1 MFKRYTN
8 TMKSNKQFIYILII
22 FFIVGVNSI
31 YSFTTFLTK
40 DTYSLVLRQ
49 SIFYT
54 LGIFCIL
61 LMLKIN
67 PKVLLDY
74 SFYIYIINTIL
85 LVLVLFIGSEVNG
98 AKAWFSIPV
107 IGTFQPSEFMK
118 IGLILF
124 LARVI
129 DEQKLKTW
137 KDEVVLII
145 KVLIITLI
153 PSFITFLEPDTGA
166 VLIYFIIALSMLFVS
181 KIRLRWFM
189 FLFSGTVL
197 SVSIVFYLYIVKTDF
212 FINLF
217 GSSMFYRFDRIF
229 DWRNSSGMQLQNSL
243 ISIGSSGLLG
253 KGINNIL
260 LYFPEGHTDF
270 IFASFASI
278 YGLIGMLILIAT
290 ILWFDVVI
298 IKTKTDNSIYKY
310 VISGVIG
317 ALLYQQIQNI
327 SMTIGLMPITGITL
341 PFISYGGSS
350 LISYMIL
357 LGIVMSIRKSKIKKP
372 NMVFYL

>member
-1 MFKRYTN
+1 
-8 TMKSNKQFIYILII
+8 
-22 FFIVGVNSI
+22 
-31 YSFTTFLTK
+31 
-40 DTYSLVLRQ
+40 
-49 SIFYT
+49 
-54 LGIFCIL
+54 
-61 LMLKIN
+61 
-67 PKVLLDY
+67 
-74 SFYIYIINTIL
+74 
-85 LVLVLFIGSEVNG
+85 
-98 AKAWFSIPV
+98 
-107 IGTFQPSEFMK
+107 
-118 IGLILF
+118 
-124 LARVI
+124 
-129 DEQKLKTW
+129 
-137 KDEVVLII
+137 
-145 KVLIITLI
+145 
-153 PSFITFLEPDTGA
+153 
-166 VLIYFIIALSMLFVS
+166 
-181 KIRLRWFM
+181 
-189 FLFSGTVL
+189 
-197 SVSIVFYLYIVKTDF
+197 
-212 FINLF
+212 
-217 GSSMFYRFDRIF
+217 MFYRFDRIF